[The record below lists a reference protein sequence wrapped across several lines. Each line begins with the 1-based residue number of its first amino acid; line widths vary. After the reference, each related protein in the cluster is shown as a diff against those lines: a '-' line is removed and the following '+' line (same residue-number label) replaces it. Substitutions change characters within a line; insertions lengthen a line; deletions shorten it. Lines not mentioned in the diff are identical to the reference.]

1 MADKSI
7 ANRKC
12 LFARAGHHFQT
23 GKGARAAFAINMNG
37 RLAGQF
43 SRAFRVIALTK
54 YPMNYFVM
62 PSKRKGGGKVIPRD
76 IQNQQDRSRKPA
88 NSEAKCLV

>member
-1 MADKSI
+1 MADKLI
-7 ANRKC
+7 ANRKRF
-12 LFARAGHHFQT
+12 FAPAGHHFLR

-62 PSKRKGGGKVIPRD
+62 PSKKKGGRERLFQETYKINRTGHGSQP
-76 IQNQQDRSRKPA
+76 IQRQN
-88 NSEAKCLV
+88 V